1 MKEVPR
7 TRSSALNLI
16 RSRCGFLEGRWR
28 VTALLPLPLPLGSA
42 LLVLRTR
49 IMDALPVWRG
59 RKEGEREE
67 SDDGR
72 ANERAG
78 GRRASHVVRDSE
90 WSSVGQTQRWVDRKT
105 DREGGGKELLLV

>member
-1 MKEVPR
+1 MKEVAR
-7 TRSSALNLI
+7 ARSSALNLV
-16 RSRCGFLEGRWR
+16 RSRCGLLEGRWR

-59 RKEGEREE
+59 RRTGEREE

-78 GRRASHVVRDSE
+78 GERVMWSETRSGAQWGRRRDG
-90 WSSVGQTQRWVDRKT
+90 WIGRQTEK
-105 DREGGGKELLLV
+105 EGELLLV

>member
-7 TRSSALNLI
+7 TRSSALNLV
-16 RSRCGFLEGRWR
+16 RSRFGLLEGRWR

-72 ANERAG
+72 ANERA
-78 GRRASHVVRDSE
+78 RSE
-90 WSSVGQTQRWVDRKT
+90 SCGQRLGVELSGADQRWVDRKT
-105 DREGGGKELLLV
+105 DREGGGIAPGMIG